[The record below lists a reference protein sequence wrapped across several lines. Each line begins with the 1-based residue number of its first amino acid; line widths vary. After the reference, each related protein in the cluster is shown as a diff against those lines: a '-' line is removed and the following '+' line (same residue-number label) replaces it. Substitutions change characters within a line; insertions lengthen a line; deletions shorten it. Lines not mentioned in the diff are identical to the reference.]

1 VQTVPFNVAHALSL
15 SSVYN
20 SLNPHWSTVVFL
32 DGYKFGVPFY
42 IEIGVFDFSAKKV
55 GKSESEL
62 AKQSSETGRLIT
74 ATESTRNLLKPG
86 KLQHKIM
93 GTALFEV
100 GKIIGSRGNLA
111 SKSLQ
116 TGGVVYAHI
125 ERSRLDGAFGT
136 FDLQLRGISLKNPRM
151 MRSKSNPFFELQ
163 RKVDSPN
170 GATW

>member
-1 VQTVPFNVAHALSL
+1 M
-15 SSVYN
+15 
-20 SLNPHWSTVVFL
+20 
-32 DGYKFGVPFY
+32 DGYKFGVPYY
-42 IEIGVFDFSAKKV
+42 IEVGVFDFSAKNV

-74 ATESTRNLLKPG
+74 ATESNRNLMRKG
-86 KLQHKIM
+86 KLPHKVM

-100 GKIIGSRGNLA
+100 GQIIGSRGNVA

-116 TGGVVYAHI
+116 TGGVLYAHI
-125 ERSRLDGAFGT
+125 ERSRPDGALGT
-136 FDLQLRGISLKNPRM
+136 FDLQLRGLNLKNLRVM
-151 MRSKSNPFFELQ
+151 GSKSNPFFELF